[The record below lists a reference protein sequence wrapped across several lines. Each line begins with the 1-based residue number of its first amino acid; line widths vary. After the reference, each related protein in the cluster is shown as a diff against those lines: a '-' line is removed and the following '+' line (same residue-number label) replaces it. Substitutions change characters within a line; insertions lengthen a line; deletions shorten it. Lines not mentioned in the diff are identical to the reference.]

1 MAHKKA
7 GGSAKNLTDS
17 NAKFLGVK
25 LYAGQMAKTGDII
38 VRQRGTKIMLGKNVG
53 LGRDH
58 TIFALKNGVVSFRN
72 VRKVGFDGHKVIRS
86 AVDVLQK

>member
-17 NAKFLGVK
+17 QPKFLGVK
-25 LYAGQMAKTGDII
+25 LFAGERAKPGDII
-38 VRQRGTKIMLGKNVG
+38 VRQRGTQMLPGKHVG

-58 TIFALKNGVVSFRN
+58 TLYSLIEGVVSFRT
-72 VRKVGFDGHKVIRS
+72 VRKTRFDGSKIKRS
-86 AVDVLQK
+86 TVDVLTQ

>member
-17 NAKFLGVK
+17 NAKYLGVK
-25 LYAGQMAKTGDII
+25 LFAGEIVKKGSII
-38 VRQRGTKIMLGKNVG
+38 VRQRGTRYLPGKHVG

-58 TIFALKNGVVSFRN
+58 TLFALADGIVSFRSK
-72 VRKVGFDGHKVIRS
+72 RKISFTGEKPVKPV
-86 AVDVLQK
+86 VDVLQL